1 MVNMELDSIF
11 RQKFRFLWASN
22 IAIHD
27 DANKYK
33 IAKVEPNYIS
43 ENLKCPRY
51 SCTPTALF

>member
-1 MVNMELDSIF
+1 MELDSIF